1 MEKWPWYWDL
11 VVAWLLFG
19 LPYAAALF
27 VPSPHH
33 SMLSIH
39 PAAGGCVSGGVAFDL
54 GGFAL

>member
-27 VPSPHH
+27 VPSPHP

-39 PAAGGCVSGGVAFDL
+39 PAAGEQGGVFL
-54 GGFAL
+54 GGCF